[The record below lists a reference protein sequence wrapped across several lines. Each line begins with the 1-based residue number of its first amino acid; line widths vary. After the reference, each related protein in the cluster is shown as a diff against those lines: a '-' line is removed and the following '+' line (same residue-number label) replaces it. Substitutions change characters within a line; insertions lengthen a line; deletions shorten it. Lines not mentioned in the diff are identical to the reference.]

1 MAKAFT
7 SILLILSIT
16 LIISYKISGDMT
28 ENEHLQI
35 LTKGKNKST
44 AFPDVVFL
52 QNKEEENSV
61 EEYMSLKKHLEKLQD
76 LVIQDIYKKF
86 TKKDEEIESLKA
98 QISMFLDKSSKQENE
113 LKEIKTVISANIEEI
128 DSMKQQ
134 TDKNEEDI
142 KSLTSSKA
150 EKSELKEIETSLDA
164 LTTKVETRENELD
177 KKIDP
182 ILDSIL
188 ALEIKSVLHSE
199 KILNTRSNLVSVK
212 KKLFD
217 FMDKLSAI
225 IRLTDNEKYEV
236 NKEEQQDKEENRIF
250 DGEKRKF
257 EILDFDSRVMNQE
270 VLNFKKLSKSIVKN
284 MTKQIWIKNFKGFE
298 DSESFIKTLKNNES
312 IKTIHF
318 RDNQI
323 SEEALMNVCRGIKFN
338 SSITNISF
346 DTNNMTEEVVKCLSE
361 VLKVNKNIKEFTIMD
376 KISDKGIEH
385 ISDALKVNESKD
397 LLLILRNCHI
407 TDLGFKFL
415 GEALKVNK
423 SVQRIFLDDNN
434 MSIIGAQ
441 YIKEALEINKNITQV
456 YLGDSTRSMG
466 KDLYFAINDLAKR
479 NENDAKKN
487 KQN

>member
-35 LTKGKNKST
+35 LTKGKDKS

-76 LVIQDIYKKF
+76 LVIQDIYKKL

-98 QISMFLDKSSKQENE
+98 QISMFLDKSSKQEIE

-128 DSMKQQ
+128 DIVKQQ
-134 TDKNEEDI
+134 SDKNEEDI

-150 EKSELKEIETSLDA
+150 DKIELKEIETSLNA

-177 KKIDP
+177 KKINP

-212 KKLFD
+212 RKLFD

-225 IRLTDNEKYEV
+225 IKLTDNEKYEV
-236 NKEEQQDKEENRIF
+236 RDEEQQDKEENRIF
-250 DGEKRKF
+250 NGEKRKF
-257 EILDFDSRVMNQE
+257 EILNFDGKDMHQE
-270 VLNFKKLSKSIVKN
+270 VLNFKKLSKYIVED
-284 MTKQIWIKNFKGFE
+284 MTKQILIRNFKGFE
-298 DSESFIKTLKNNES
+298 DSESFIKTLKNNKS

-323 SEEALMNVCRGIKFN
+323 SEDALMNVCRGIKFN
-338 SSITNISF
+338 SSLENISF
-346 DTNNMTEEVVKCLSE
+346 DTNNVSEEVVKCLSE
-361 VLKVNKNIKEFTIMD
+361 VLKLNKNINKFDVMD
-376 KISDKGIEH
+376 KISDKGIEY

-397 LLLILRNCHI
+397 LVLVLRNCHI
-407 TDLGFKFL
+407 TDQGFKFL

-423 SVQRIFLDDNN
+423 SVKRIFLDDNN
-434 MSIIGAQ
+434 MSSIGAQ

-456 YLGDSTRSMG
+456 Y
-466 KDLYFAINDLAKR
+466 
-479 NENDAKKN
+479 
-487 KQN
+487 